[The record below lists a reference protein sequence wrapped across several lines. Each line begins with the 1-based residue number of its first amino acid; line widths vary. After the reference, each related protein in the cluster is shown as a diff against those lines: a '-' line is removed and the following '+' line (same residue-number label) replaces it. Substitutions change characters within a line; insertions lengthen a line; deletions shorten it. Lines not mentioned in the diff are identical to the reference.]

1 MNGSRAG
8 ATAYETLGVD
18 PAASQ
23 EELRRA
29 YRLMARRTHPDLG
42 GSTTEFRAV
51 QLAWELVGDEDAR
64 RDYDRSLGAAA
75 APPDPSRPA
84 SGPARPSQV
93 RARSFGHPGALAR
106 ERYVALVTEWLGRG
120 ETAPDPYSA
129 DVVRS
134 APREVRF
141 WLAKALAEEATATS
155 LADLGIG
162 YTVWN
167 SVLPPRGGGIVDHLV
182 LGPTGLY
189 ALRSEDW
196 GSPVRLVRGEVSG
209 SGVPSGINPLRDL
222 AGAAKGIAR
231 AAGVRSMTPIIVVPD
246 GENAAI
252 EIVEH
257 GRNRG
262 GLLVQRSVLAHVLR
276 TGVAGVSGPGVGE
289 VFDLRTRLQQ
299 SVRLA

>member
-1 MNGSRAG
+1 VSDSRAG

-18 PAASQ
+18 PTASQ
-23 EELRRA
+23 DELRRA

-42 GSTTEFRAV
+42 GSTLEFRAV
-51 QLAWELVGDEDAR
+51 QVAWEKVGDEESR

-75 APPDPSRPA
+75 APPDPARPTG
-84 SGPARPSQV
+84 SARPSQV

-120 ETAPDPYSA
+120 DSVPDPYSA

-134 APREVRF
+134 APREIRF

-155 LADLGIG
+155 LSELGIG
-162 YTVWN
+162 YTIWN
-167 SVLPPRGGGIVDHLV
+167 SVLTPRGGGIVDHIV
-182 LGPTGLY
+182 LGPTGLF

-196 GSPVRLVRGEVSG
+196 GGPVRLVRGDVSG
-209 SGVPSGINPLRDL
+209 EMVPAGVSPLREL
-222 AGAAKGIAR
+222 AGAAKAIAR
-231 AAGVRSMTPIIVVPD
+231 AAGVRAMTPVVVVPD
-246 GENAAI
+246 ADGAAV
-252 EIVEH
+252 EKVEH
-257 GRNRG
+257 GRTRG
-262 GLLVQRSVLAHVLR
+262 GLLVQHSVLAHVLR
-276 TGVAGVSGPGVGE
+276 TGIAGEPGPGVGE